1 MFHFILLFQV
11 RSRFPLAM
19 SHGVVG
25 ETVLRAKILYWEL
38 VTVAIPSATKELCG
52 QGQGC
57 HLLVHTSSLIK

>member
-1 MFHFILLFQV
+1 
-11 RSRFPLAM
+11 M

-57 HLLVHTSSLIK
+57 HLLVHTSFLIK